1 MMSAG
6 ATIRP
11 IISTGIRIV
20 VTMNDFL
27 RTRSLNSRV
36 MIIPIFEFAMAFLLL
51 LVRFLPIT
59 PR

>member
-36 MIIPIFEFAMAFLLL
+36 MIIPIFEFAMAFYFCLFVFFRLLR
-51 LVRFLPIT
+51 V
-59 PR
+59 